1 VGPRQII
8 DDMQAQLDAKADAL
22 AVANTRISD
31 AEGKVRPGESE
42 RERCV
47 LREGEMRSMA
57 AG

>member
-31 AEGKVRPGESE
+31 AEGKVRPEESE

-47 LREGEMRSMA
+47 QREGEMRSMA